1 MGKQEDAIKHLV
13 TRIATMV
20 STSTV
25 TNDNGIQVT
34 VVMSKGVW
42 NSLTELVTDDDGQVV
57 TNIPIDTGQPK
68 PAAKG
73 LPWGKVAG

>member
-1 MGKQEDAIKHLV
+1 LGDKEDAIKHLV

-42 NSLTELVTDDDGQVV
+42 DSLTEIVTDENGQVV
-57 TNIPIDTGQPK
+57 TDIPVDTGQDK
-68 PAAKG
+68 PAVKG